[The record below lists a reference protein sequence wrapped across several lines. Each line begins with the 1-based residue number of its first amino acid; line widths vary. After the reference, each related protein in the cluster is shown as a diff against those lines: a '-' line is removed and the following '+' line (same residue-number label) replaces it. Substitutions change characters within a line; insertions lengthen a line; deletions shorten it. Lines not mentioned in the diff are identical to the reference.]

1 MIKHK
6 ISLSQ
11 HPDAGMYVYMYIT
24 RCFSSLN
31 YINSV
36 SFQMSF
42 ISHCCM
48 FTVSENNMEILL
60 PILRLQVCL
69 LTIMSI

>member
-42 ISHCCM
+42 ISHCFM
-48 FTVSENNMEILL
+48 LTASENSMGILL
-60 PILRLQVCL
+60 PILHLQVW
-69 LTIMSI
+69 TIMSI